1 MKTFRTI
8 SIVLAVLL
16 MAGEVFRSWGDGRHI
31 MFILDDFFAGI
42 FMIFAALR
50 FTSDT
55 PVRRATF
62 AAAWG
67 VAVGMLYGSFFTK
80 LLSGGSYN
88 SGNFDPGLLTTLL
101 GICFAASLVGL
112 YLAITMRYDKA

>member
-1 MKTFRTI
+1 MKKFRNI
-8 SIVLAVLL
+8 SIFLAVLL

-55 PVRRATF
+55 PARRATF

-67 VAVGMLYGSFFTK
+67 VAAGMLYGSFFGK
-80 LLSGGSYN
+80 LLADAPIN
-88 SGNFDPGLLTTLL
+88 SGNFDPGLLTGLI
-101 GICFAASLVGL
+101 GACFFASLVGI
-112 YLAITMRYDKA
+112 YLAITLPYSR

>member
-1 MKTFRTI
+1 MKTFRYI
-8 SIVLAVLL
+8 SIFLAVLL

-31 MFILDDFFAGI
+31 MFILDDFFVGI

-55 PVRRATF
+55 PSRRATF

-67 VAVGMLYGSFFTK
+67 VAAGMLYGSFFGK
-80 LLSGGSYN
+80 LLADGPIN
-88 SGNFDPGLLTTLL
+88 SGNFDPGLLTGLI
-101 GICFAASLVGL
+101 GICFAVSLLGL
-112 YLAITMRYDKA
+112 YLAITMRYGDR

>member
-1 MKTFRTI
+1 MKIFRYI
-8 SIVLAVLL
+8 SIFLAVLL

-50 FTSDT
+50 FTTDT
-55 PVRRATF
+55 PARRATF

-67 VAVGMLYGSFFTK
+67 VAVGMLYGSFFPNFSRTD
-80 LLSGGSYN
+80 LLI
-88 SGNFDPGLLTTLL
+88 P
-101 GICFAASLVGL
+101 
-112 YLAITMRYDKA
+112 AILNRVF